1 MNEKTP
7 VLVELALYKG
17 DRRDEVLEYISFF
30 HVIQGNLVSNES
42 FKDRELSP
50 HYCQDTL
57 NVVGFESI
65 GIFGAVKVSNPE
77 AR

>member
-42 FKDRELSP
+42 LS
-50 HYCQDTL
+50 
-57 NVVGFESI
+57 S
-65 GIFGAVKVSNPE
+65 GAL
-77 AR
+77 